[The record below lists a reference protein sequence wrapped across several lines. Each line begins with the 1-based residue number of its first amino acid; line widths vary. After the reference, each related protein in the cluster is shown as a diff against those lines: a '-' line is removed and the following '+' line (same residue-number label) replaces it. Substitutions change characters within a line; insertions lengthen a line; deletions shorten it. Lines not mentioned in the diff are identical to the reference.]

1 MHDFYTAKA
10 VLDKVIQTAQR
21 YKIERIQSVEIELG
35 RLEDHGE
42 AITPQNLC
50 FNFRLLAKDTPARK
64 ARLVIRRIPNAYFRV
79 CALEG
84 SGRKLKVKSKK
95 LKVKKHRHKLMNQF

>member
-10 VLDKVIQTAQR
+10 VLDKVIQTAR
-21 YKIERIQSVEIELG
+21 RHKLERVQKVEIELG

-42 AITPQNLC
+42 AITPQNLS
-50 FNFRLLAKDTPARK
+50 FNFKLLAKDTVAQK
-64 ARLVIRRIPNAYFRV
+64 AKLVIRRIPGAYFRV

-84 SGRKLKVKSKK
+84 SGRSLKVKSDK
-95 LKVKKHRHKLMNQF
+95 LKIKKHSHKPMSQF